1 MREGNGSRMASR
13 YVALLTGRR
22 VLPVPEIEKIKGGL
36 GKTKCFEHFV
46 LERHILEE
54 M

>member
-36 GKTKCFEHFV
+36 VKTKCFV
-46 LERHILEE
+46 LNILYLRDTS
-54 M
+54 